1 MNRLDAHRNDVMV
14 PTPHALAALESRQL
28 ARGVLAP
35 AAVVDQR
42 ASAVA
47 VARDD
52 VAMVLNR
59 DAQKNPVAQAVEQM
73 LAVNKLLTVVGTRKL
88 VVGVSALGKTT
99 VENSGAGKLNI
110 TAQGKDALYQFVVDS
125 DGNVEG
131 GSSAPEAGAIG
142 SGTMSRSSLV
152 EIVNTLHNIQALN

>member
-1 MNRLDAHRNDVMV
+1 MNNLDARRNDIMV

-28 ARGVLAP
+28 ARSALAP
-35 AAVVDQR
+35 LTSVDQK
-42 ASAVA
+42 ASAIAIV
-47 VARDD
+47 RDD

-59 DAQKNPVAQAVEQM
+59 DAPESPVAQAVEQM
-73 LAVNKLLTVVGTRKL
+73 LAVNKLLTVVGTKKL

-110 TAQGKDALYQFVVDS
+110 TVQGKDALYQFVVDS

-142 SGTMSRSSLV
+142 SGTMSPSSLV
-152 EIVNTLHNIQALN
+152 EIVNTLHNIQAVN